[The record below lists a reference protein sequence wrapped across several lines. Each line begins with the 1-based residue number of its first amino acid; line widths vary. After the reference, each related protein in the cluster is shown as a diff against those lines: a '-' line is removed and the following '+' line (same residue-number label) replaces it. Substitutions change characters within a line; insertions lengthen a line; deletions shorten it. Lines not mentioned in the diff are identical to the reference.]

1 MLLPRL
7 ANTSGRSPLEKLATT
22 LALVTGLPQSSATW
36 TSIGLGQ
43 LTGEAKLVPKVRIT
57 AWSCC
62 GAHPSADGP
71 APLTSARGSERP
83 SGDPPRSGPRPP
95 APRKAARAE
104 SGPDA

>member
-7 ANTSGRSPLEKLATT
+7 ANPSGRSPLEKLATT

-43 LTGEAKLVPKVRIT
+43 LTGEAKLVPSVRIT

-71 APLTSARGSERP
+71 APLASARGSERTSGPPASSEPRP
-83 SGDPPRSGPRPP
+83 SG
-95 APRKAARAE
+95 
-104 SGPDA
+104 SGPD